1 MKNLKDLKLGG
12 SSIIAPGWRKRADR
26 EHQGP
31 EAAPQGLWRRK
42 RERFARQGE
51 TPSDTYRVIIQRRTG
66 THGKMKTHFVLQV
79 DASCG
84 CDHQGLLFCNH
95 TDDAETPF

>member
-1 MKNLKDLKLGG
+1 MKNLKGLKLGG
-12 SSIIAPGWRKRADR
+12 SSVIAPGWRKSTDR

-31 EAAPQGLWRRK
+31 EAAPPGAVEEE

-51 TPSDTYRVIIQRRTG
+51 TPSDTSRLIVHRTG
-66 THGKMKTHFVLQV
+66 THGKMKTHFVLRV

-84 CDHQGLLFCNH
+84 CDHQGHFFLQSY
-95 TDDAETPF
+95 